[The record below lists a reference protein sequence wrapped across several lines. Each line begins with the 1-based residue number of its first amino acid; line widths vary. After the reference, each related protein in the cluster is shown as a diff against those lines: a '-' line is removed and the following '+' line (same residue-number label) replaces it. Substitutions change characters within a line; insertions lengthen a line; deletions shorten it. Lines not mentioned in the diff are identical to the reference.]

1 MSRFVLEAR
10 GELDGGVMCSVL
22 LDRGIRH
29 VRHGAAR
36 RGGPQDEYRCFFQA
50 EDGIRDLTV
59 TGVQTCA
66 LPISA
71 QHHRAEVMIGMM
83 VRQNQPSDRLARDGA
98 DDTDQLLPLGR
109 ACERIDYHHAVAG
122 HYEAGVWSPFR
133 TAACVTE
140 NHVDAGSDLADGETL
155 GEWRENLKQEEPSQ
169 MKRMSTDCWNTP
181 PLLSFHTNFSAASR
195 SARKENS
202 TNGSRPMPE
211 LQTKCA
217 ASRSP

>member
-1 MSRFVLEAR
+1 MVTPSSMSRSPANR
-10 GELDGGVMCSVL
+10 TRSAGSHT
-22 LDRGIRH
+22 IRSPA
-29 VRHGAAR
+29 VCAA
-36 RGGPQDEYRCFFQA
+36 P
-50 EDGIRDLTV
+50 
-59 TGVQTCA
+59 
-66 LPISA
+66 
-71 QHHRAEVMIGMM
+71 
-83 VRQNQPSDRLARDGA
+83 RQ
-98 DDTDQLLPLGR
+98 

-195 SARKENS
+195 SARN
-202 TNGSRPMPE
+202 
-211 LQTKCA
+211 
-217 ASRSP
+217 